1 MPLLRTL
8 AHLMLVLALLAGGVA
23 PGAAFA
29 QADAGVE
36 ATMVDADM
44 AGNCHDLAGD
54 PVGPPEAA
62 PADCCDGGCAC
73 DCLHPAHVGLL
84 AAPRLAAVTVRE
96 AGQRPFDGAM
106 PTTRAAPEGRPPIA

>member
-8 AHLMLVLALLAGGVA
+8 AHLMLVLALLAGGLA

-54 PVGPPEAA
+54 PVGPRDAA
-62 PADCCDGGCAC
+62 PADCCEGGCAC
-73 DCLHPAHVGLL
+73 DCVNPVQAGLL
-84 AAPRLAAVTVRE
+84 AAPRPEPQPARHADVRLLAGVEPSNA
-96 AGQRPFDGAM
+96 
-106 PTTRAAPEGRPPIA
+106 AAPEVRPPIA